1 MGALPP
7 LVEPMVAR
15 QFYRTS
21 LDEGGYRDPRNYVFI
36 MDVFTGEVPFQS
48 MDKGGHLS
56 LWGEYSAGVPGRRS
70 PGSRSALNTYDLD
83 DILRG
88 YWIPDEGTLAF
99 YEGYGDVEGRPFHQD
114 FEVVADRMDIPP
126 DEIDLLLVLT

>member
-7 LVEPMVAR
+7 FVEPMVAR

-21 LDEGGYRDPRNYVFI
+21 LDEGGHRDPRNYVFI
-36 MDVFTGEVPFQS
+36 MDLFTGEVPFQS
-48 MDKGGHLS
+48 MDKGGHQP
-56 LWGEYSAGVPGRRS
+56 LWGEYIRRS
-70 PGSRSALNTYDLD
+70 PERPSALNTYDLD